1 MRADSERDM
10 RKAKSE
16 GTAARGARAEGEAL
30 PRKGR
35 MERGDAEMAAR
46 GRWACLGKGTVPW
59 WCFDIKCIAQNDMT
73 FSCVI
78 YLFLIDLN
86 P

>member
-16 GTAARGARAEGEAL
+16 GTAARGARAEGGAL
-30 PRKGR
+30 PRRGR

-46 GRWACLGKGTVPW
+46 GR
-59 WCFDIKCIAQNDMT
+59 
-73 FSCVI
+73 
-78 YLFLIDLN
+78 
-86 P
+86 